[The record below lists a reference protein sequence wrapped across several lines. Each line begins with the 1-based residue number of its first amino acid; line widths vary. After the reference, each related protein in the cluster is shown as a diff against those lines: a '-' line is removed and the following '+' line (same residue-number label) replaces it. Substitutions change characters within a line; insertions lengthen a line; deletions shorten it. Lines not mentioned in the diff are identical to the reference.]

1 MTSDSEW
8 ETYTEQTPVRGTVDE
23 WETWDTTAPVVTST
37 TSLDIAQAAE
47 DASVL
52 LELFSKTAPRNS
64 NAIDDE
70 HKQMIENAFE
80 SILRIRREFRVTAA
94 ARVPVEEAKADPE
107 CIICYDNIAD
117 TVLMPCKHLV
127 LCMVSPLFPSSPV
140 HPCSPVAVLTTVGL
154 LRQDGNQREN
164 RAGSQDSPVSNLPD
178 KDSRQGA
185 CSSVFQ
191 CKR

>member
-8 ETYTEQTPVRGTVDE
+8 ETYTEQTPARGAVDE
-23 WETWDTTAPVVTST
+23 WETWDTTAPAATST
-37 TSLDIAQAAE
+37 ASLDIAQAAE

-64 NAIDDE
+64 DAIDDE

-94 ARVPVEEAKADPE
+94 ARMPVEEAKADPE

-127 LCMVSPLFPSSPV
+127 LCMVFTLF
-140 HPCSPVAVLTTVGL
+140 C
-154 LRQDGNQREN
+154 
-164 RAGSQDSPVSNLPD
+164 
-178 KDSRQGA
+178 
-185 CSSVFQ
+185 
-191 CKR
+191 